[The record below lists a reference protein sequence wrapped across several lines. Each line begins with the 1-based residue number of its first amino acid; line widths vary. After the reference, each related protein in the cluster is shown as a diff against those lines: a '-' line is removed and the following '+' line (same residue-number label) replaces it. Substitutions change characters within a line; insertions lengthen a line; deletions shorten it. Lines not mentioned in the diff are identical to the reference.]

1 MKILSFAKAVPSKI
15 VTNDDLSK
23 IVDTSHEWIVQ
34 RTGIEERRISDK
46 NSSDLAFEVAEKLIE
61 KAGIEKDS
69 IDLIICATSTPD
81 NNFPSTACL
90 VQEKLSFSGN
100 VTAFD
105 VNAACSGFVYALK
118 VASAMLS
125 TYHKRALVIGV
136 DVMSKILDFQ
146 DRSTCIL
153 FGDGAGGVLL
163 EKDDKN
169 TSFYTRSLGQ
179 KENLYVES
187 SSLNQDMNNK
197 EVKAGF
203 VKMNGGEV
211 FKFAVSAME
220 EAIRAILEGNS
231 LSIDD
236 IKLIIPHQA
245 NKRIIDFVAK
255 KLKQNEEKFYINL
268 NKYGNTSAGSIP
280 IALSEAIE
288 EGKLQKGDKVILVG
302 FGAGLTWGATILEI

>member
-1 MKILSFAKAVPSKI
+1 MKILSFAKAVPNKI

-23 IVDTSHEWIVQ
+23 LVDTSHKWIVQ

-46 NSSDLAFEVAEKLIE
+46 NTSDLAFEVAEKLIKE
-61 KAGIEKDS
+61 SGIEKDS

-90 VQEKLSFSGN
+90 VQEKLGIAN
-100 VTAFD
+100 TTTAFD

-118 VASAMLS
+118 TAAAMLA
-125 TYHKRALVIGV
+125 TYHQRALVIGV
-136 DVMSKILDFQ
+136 DVMSKIVDFQ

-163 EKDDKN
+163 EKDSQG
-169 TSFYTRSLGQ
+169 TVFYTRSLGQ
-179 KENLYVES
+179 KENLYVDS
-187 SSLNQDMNNK
+187 SSLNKDLNNK
-197 EVKAGF
+197 EVKSGF

-211 FKFAVSAME
+211 FKFAVTAME
-220 EAIRAILEGNS
+220 EAVRAVLKESS
-231 LSIDD
+231 LTIDD
-236 IKLIIPHQA
+236 VKLIIPHQA

-255 KLKQNEEKFYINL
+255 KLRQNEEKFFINL
-268 NKYGNTSAGSIP
+268 NKYGNTSAASIP
-280 IALSEAIE
+280 IALAEAVE
-288 EGKLQKGDKVILVG
+288 ERRLQKGDKVILVG